1 MAKIFDISK
10 LKLLAFMVIGYG
22 SFYFLN
28 NYLTKSLYLATAAHI
43 VHLPTGVKM
52 LMVLVSG
59 VLGSLAIAIVG
70 FAYGVMHI
78 TNGNYILAL
87 YLAFASAAAPL
98 ISVML
103 LKNIFDLTDDLSSLN
118 FEKLLFLSLMF
129 ASLNST
135 IHQLIIYVYGEQI
148 DFLNG
153 LLIMFIGD
161 VTGIFIVLYLFRFGL
176 KVVKA
181 NKDVVN

>member
-1 MAKIFDISK
+1 
-10 LKLLAFMVIGYG
+10 
-22 SFYFLN
+22 
-28 NYLTKSLYLATAAHI
+28 
-43 VHLPTGVKM
+43 
-52 LMVLVSG
+52 
-59 VLGSLAIAIVG
+59 
-70 FAYGVMHI
+70 
-78 TNGNYILAL
+78 
-87 YLAFASAAAPL
+87 
-98 ISVML
+98 
-103 LKNIFDLTDDLSSLN
+103 
-118 FEKLLFLSLMF
+118 MF

-148 DFLNG
+148 DLLNG